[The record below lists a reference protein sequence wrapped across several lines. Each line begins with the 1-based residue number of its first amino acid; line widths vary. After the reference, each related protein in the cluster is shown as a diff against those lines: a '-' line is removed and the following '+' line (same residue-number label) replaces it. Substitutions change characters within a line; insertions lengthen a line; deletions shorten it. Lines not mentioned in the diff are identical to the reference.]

1 MGASVIAT
9 FTPESSDSSAAIERY
24 RCAYRAAEKAVTF
37 GETVRL
43 GGIVLGGVVLIG
55 ALVELLAN
63 PAEHSGFPFV
73 FASFIG
79 AAFFLVLVA
88 QILGTG
94 FQVQGQLLIA
104 ALDSDVHSSPFL
116 SNAQRAKVMFLRR
129 QPPVPHSIPLRA
141 A

>member
-1 MGASVIAT
+1 MAAPAIAT
-9 FTPESSDSSAAIERY
+9 FAPESSDSSAAIERY
-24 RCAYRAAEKAVTF
+24 QCAYRVAEKAVTF

-63 PAEHSGFPFV
+63 PAEHSGFPVV
-73 FASFIG
+73 FACFIA
-79 AAFFLVLVA
+79 AAFLLVLVA

-94 FQVQGQLLIA
+94 FQVQGQLLKA
-104 ALDSDVHSSPFL
+104 TLDSDVNSSPFL
-116 SNAQRAKVMFLRR
+116 SNAQRAKAMFLRR
-129 QPPVPHSIPLRA
+129 QPPVPDSIRLRA